1 MLSPKL
7 GMKKRVT
14 LNSEYLSEASE
25 YELSSASATDEEAS
39 HGTGASS
46 SGRGGA
52 PLEAPAIAAQ
62 ENKHVFYSRIL
73 LIFVVLLSVIS
84 LVYLTF
90 RIASDAEK
98 DAFESQVR
106 KKLTKKI

>member
-7 GMKKRVT
+7 RMKKRVT

-52 PLEAPAIAAQ
+52 PLEAPTIAAQ

-73 LIFVVLLSVIS
+73 LIFVVLLSVIL

-106 KKLTKKI
+106 KK

>member
-1 MLSPKL
+1 
-7 GMKKRVT
+7 MKKRVT

-39 HGTGASS
+39 HGTGGSS
-46 SGRGGA
+46 SGRGA
-52 PLEAPAIAAQ
+52 PLEAPAIAAE

-73 LIFVVLLSVIS
+73 LIFVVLLSVVL

-106 KKLTKKI
+106 KKLTKKIWFSIEGH